1 VFWHGG
7 EQIPISGGHV
17 TKMSGQTDE
26 KRGKVPLKPF
36 LEDFR
41 GNVPDR
47 ELMKKYE
54 LSPQAFV
61 RLVKTLFAKKIVTP
75 ADLTRRKEASVQRD
89 LAKESEFL
97 SGLFICPNCGHPHPM
112 PFEICPACGTNITE
126 FMPDENVGDS
136 LTTTH
141 AHIYVD
147 DSGEQKIEEPEGFDE
162 SEDVLEPEPNGDE
175 AKQGKASPLKSV
187 RSFFSGKLKKK

>member
-1 VFWHGG
+1 
-7 EQIPISGGHV
+7 
-17 TKMSGQTDE
+17 MSGQTDE
-26 KRGKVPLKPF
+26 KRGKVPLKAF

-41 GNVPDR
+41 ANVPDR
-47 ELMKKYE
+47 ELMKKYQ
-54 LSPQAFV
+54 LSAQAFV
-61 RLVKTLFAKKIVTP
+61 RLVKALFAKRIVTP

-112 PFEICPACGTNITE
+112 PFEICPACGTNIKE
-126 FMPDENVGDS
+126 FMSDENVGGS

-147 DSGEQKIEEPEGFDE
+147 DSGDQKIEEPEGFDTSQDE
-162 SEDVLEPEPNGDE
+162 QEPEPIGDE
-175 AKQGKASPLKSV
+175 VKEGKASPLKSV

>member
-1 VFWHGG
+1 
-7 EQIPISGGHV
+7 
-17 TKMSGQTDE
+17 MSGQTDE

-36 LEDFR
+36 R

-54 LSPQAFV
+54 LSAQAFV
-61 RLVKTLFAKKIVTP
+61 RLVKALFAKKIVTP

-97 SGLFICPNCGHPHPM
+97 SGLFICPNCGHPHPR

-126 FMPDENVGDS
+126 FMPDDENVGES

-147 DSGEQKIEEPEGFDE
+147 DSGEQAVEEPEGFDMLQDE
-162 SEDVLEPEPNGDE
+162 QEPEPNGDE
-175 AKQGKASPLKSV
+175 LKQGKASPLKSV